1 MTALCLAGE
10 PASSSCITSRAKPS
24 GCISMLSRAMLMT
37 TFRHVAGYEKQDL
50 KQQLNNPAW
59 HIHAGEPPEIDM
71 PVSFALLLNLVSA
84 SNAQDRDVLWGFI
97 SRYAPGTSAQT
108 HPVLDAMVGYAI
120 NYFEDFVKPAK
131 SFRAPSEL
139 ERTAMADLDQRLA
152 ALPADA
158 DAKTIQTEVYAVG
171 NEHAFD
177 NLRDWFGALYEVLLG
192 QSQGPRFGSF
202 VALYGIDETR
212 EMIKGALAA

>member
-1 MTALCLAGE
+1 G
-10 PASSSCITSRAKPS
+10 
-24 GCISMLSRAMLMT
+24 
-37 TFRHVAGYEKQDL
+37 QDL

-97 SRYAPGTSAQT
+97 SRYAPGTSPET
-108 HPVLDAMVGYAI
+108 HPILDSMVGYAI
-120 NYFEDFVKPAK
+120 NYFQDFVLPAK
-131 SFRAPSEL
+131 SFRAPSAL
-139 ERTAMADLDQRLA
+139 ERSAMEDLDRRLA
-152 ALPADA
+152 GLAADA
-158 DAKTIQTEVYAVG
+158 DAQTIQTEVYAVG
-171 NEHAFD
+171 NEHEFE
-177 NLRDWFGALYEVLLG
+177 NLRDWFSALYEVLLG

-212 EMIKGALAA
+212 AMIKKALG